1 MAQAV
6 DQAFYDEFLRKLK
19 AKELMQRAQANRAT
33 MSSMVPIEDQAGY
46 ENMPPTPMA
55 PSAAPNAAPNAALSS
70 SFVPIEEQLTDYPAP
85 APASNEPDMEEL
97 IKQDREFLA
106 AGGGTPGGAVEGS
119 GESFASES
127 EPAAPV
133 GTPAK
138 QFTKED
144 MAWFQ
149 KETGTKF
156 NPNSV
161 ADVYYLMNR
170 KYNKLSE
177 KTSDKLERSRQKG
190 SAKVNA
196 ERVQKMRALMG
207 E

>member
-6 DQAFYDEFLRKLK
+6 DQAFYDEFLRRLK
-19 AKELMQRAQANRAT
+19 AKELMQRAQANRDA
-33 MSSMVPIEDQAGY
+33 MSSMVPIEEQAGY
-46 ENMPPTPMA
+46 ENMPPTPVA
-55 PSAAPNAAPNAALSS
+55 PSMSPSS
-70 SFVPIEEQLTDYPAP
+70 SFVPTEEQLRDYPLSAP
-85 APASNEPDMEEL
+85 ATDEVDMEAL

-106 AGGGTPGGAVEGS
+106 SGGGNPEGDYEGS
-119 GESFASES
+119 GGSFEEESMTAKT
-127 EPAAPV
+127 AAPV
-133 GTPAK
+133 GAVPK

-144 MAWFQ
+144 VAWFQ

-156 NPNSV
+156 NPNSI

-170 KYNKLSE
+170 KYKKLSE

-196 ERVQKMRALMG
+196 ERVRKMRALLG